1 MEEPTINTTYMED
14 LLADLEMWADD
25 NVDTAKEW
33 LKEDEEIDDI
43 YASLLIDHING
54 IANELTGND
63 NGSYYCN
70 AYKAKLAI
78 EHNDLLTNE
87 EFLDYLRG
95 ADTRLEDLLEKG
107 WEAVDVWGRCWT
119 LDYKLTDEMIKEALE
134 KGVAKHEGRA

>member
-33 LKEDEEIDDI
+33 LEEESENPDEG
-43 YASLLIDHING
+43 LLIDHISG

-78 EHNDLLTNE
+78 EHNGLLTNE
-87 EFLDYLRG
+87 EFLDYLR
-95 ADTRLEDLLEKG
+95 DTDTHLEDLLEKG
-107 WEAVDVWGRCWT
+107 WEAVDVCGRCWT
-119 LDYKLTDEMIKEALE
+119 LDYKLTDEMTKEALE
-134 KGVAKHEGRA
+134 KGVAKHK

>member
-14 LLADLEMWADD
+14 LLADLETWADD

-33 LKEDEEIDDI
+33 LEEESENPDEG
-43 YASLLIDHING
+43 LLIDHISG

-78 EHNDLLTNE
+78 EHNGLLTNE
-87 EFLDYLRG
+87 EFLDYLR
-95 ADTRLEDLLEKG
+95 DTDTHLEDLLEKG
-107 WEAVDVWGRCWT
+107 WEAVDVCGRCWT
-119 LDYKLTDEMIKEALE
+119 LDYKLTDEMTKEALE
-134 KGVAKHEGRA
+134 KGVAKHK

>member
-33 LKEDEEIDDI
+33 LEEESENPDEG
-43 YASLLIDHING
+43 LLIDHING

-63 NGSYYCN
+63 NGSYYCST
-70 AYKAKLAI
+70 YKAKLAI
-78 EHNDLLTNE
+78 EHNDLLTEE
-87 EFLDYLRG
+87 EFLSYLR
-95 ADTRLEDLLEKG
+95 DTDTHLEDIMDKG

-119 LDYKLTDEMIKEALE
+119 LDYKLTDEMAKEALE
-134 KGVAKHEGRA
+134 KGIAKHEGSNA